1 MIRKEIINYSLRNL
15 VHKKSRSILTI
26 FSILIG
32 ITAIFIFISF
42 GLGLYNYVND
52 FKTSSSADKI
62 TVMPKGM
69 SAPGMDESFALTDKD
84 ISAIEKTSGV
94 YQATGLYSK
103 VAEVK
108 QSSIIRYVFLLG
120 FDPDKPLI
128 MELSN
133 VKVIEGRMLKSG
145 DDGKVILGYN
155 YRIENKIFS
164 KAYSLNDEIEIQGKK
179 LKIIGFMQEVGS
191 PQDDSQI
198 YTTTD
203 FLPSLYPVAKVNY
216 AMAVAR
222 VDISNIKQVVEN
234 VEKELRKERGL
245 EEGKEDFFVQSFQE
259 MLDTYAT
266 ALNVIIYF
274 VVLIAL
280 VSVIVS
286 AINTANTMVTSVLER
301 VKEIGV
307 IKSIGARNSE
317 IFFIFL
323 FESGFLGFVGGVI
336 GVIIGFNFTLVTGAF
351 LAKLGWSFLAPSYSV
366 YLFLGCILFA
376 TLTGAISGAV
386 PAYQASKIRPVDALR
401 YE

>member
-1 MIRKEIINYSLRNL
+1 M
-15 VHKKSRSILTI
+15 
-26 FSILIG
+26 
-32 ITAIFIFISF
+32 
-42 GLGLYNYVND
+42 
-52 FKTSSSADKI
+52 
-62 TVMPKGM
+62 
-69 SAPGMDESFALTDKD
+69 
-84 ISAIEKTSGV
+84 
-94 YQATGLYSK
+94 YSK

-222 VDISNIKQVVEN
+222 VDISNIKQVVEKTGCTKSQA
-234 VEKELRKERGL
+234 KE
-245 EEGKEDFFVQSFQE
+245 
-259 MLDTYAT
+259 
-266 ALNVIIYF
+266 
-274 VVLIAL
+274 
-280 VSVIVS
+280 
-286 AINTANTMVTSVLER
+286 VLES
-301 VKEIGV
+301 VNGD
-307 IKSIGARNSE
+307 
-317 IFFIFL
+317 
-323 FESGFLGFVGGVI
+323 
-336 GVIIGFNFTLVTGAF
+336 
-351 LAKLGWSFLAPSYSV
+351 LAEA
-366 YLFLGCILFA
+366 ILE
-376 TLTGAISGAV
+376 LS
-386 PAYQASKIRPVDALR
+386 S
-401 YE
+401 